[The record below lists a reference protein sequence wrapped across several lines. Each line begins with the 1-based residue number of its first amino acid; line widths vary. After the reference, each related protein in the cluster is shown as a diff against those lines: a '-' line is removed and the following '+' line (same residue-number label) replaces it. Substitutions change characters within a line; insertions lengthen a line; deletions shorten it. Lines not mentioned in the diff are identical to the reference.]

1 MKLEP
6 KHYAILAGLI
16 TGLATQ
22 LVTAQHGWADVLTPG
37 CVAGMLIQLASAMT
51 AIFVGA
57 PGATE
62 ALEVANANT
71 DRADAR
77 TVAVLKAAAAKS

>member
-6 KHYAILAGLI
+6 KHYAILAGLL
-16 TGLATQ
+16 TGVATQ
-22 LVTAQHGWADVLTPG
+22 LLTAQHGWADTLTPG
-37 CVAGMLIQLASAMT
+37 FVAGIVMQLGAAFT

-77 TVAVLKAAAAKS
+77 TVAVLKAAAKS